1 MNYQY
6 FGLFLDE
13 PTRNKL
19 MQVIIGNPHHLQ
31 SGVPKRK
38 YYLFR
43 SLHSSP

>member
-19 MQVIIGNPHHLQ
+19 MHHWKSHHLQ

>member
-19 MQVIIGNPHHLQ
+19 MQVIIGNPIICNLVFQ
-31 SGVPKRK
+31 KRK